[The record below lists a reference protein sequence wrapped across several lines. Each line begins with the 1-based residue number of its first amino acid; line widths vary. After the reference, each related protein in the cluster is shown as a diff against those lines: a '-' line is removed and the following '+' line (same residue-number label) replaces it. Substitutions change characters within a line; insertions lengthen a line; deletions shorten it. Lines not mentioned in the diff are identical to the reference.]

1 LALSAK
7 IVSAVFEPPRGC
19 PSFLNHHLAQ
29 PTNHFLPV
37 SVTVSTVSIILS
49 GIDQLLI
56 EEPEFYADL
65 LCKIPRPANRR
76 LLPDGRSCPDILG
89 IQNFDAALSRRLQAL
104 LDAVA
109 DISLRRR
116 GNVSATM
123 ASLKSDNGTPETQF
137 YVVFDHEGDE
147 SAFHCDQHLQD
158 IFTMLYQVPYIPPA
172 VGGSTG
178 AITSKIED
186 KFIEICKVIH
196 DYSYEI
202 FYYRVTKR
210 SQKLSMIRGYIEQDQ
225 ENFTD
230 QQRSTLLTFLKQVD
244 QIITRT
250 TTTTDQFPI
259 AFIKMLVWIYSS
271 WTHHNL
277 LPHDPPADNKLT
289 LLDRADAWLAE
300 SA

>member
-1 LALSAK
+1 M
-7 IVSAVFEPPRGC
+7 
-19 PSFLNHHLAQ
+19 
-29 PTNHFLPV
+29 
-37 SVTVSTVSIILS
+37 S
-49 GIDQLLI
+49 GTDQLI
-56 EEPEFYADL
+56 SIDAEDPKYYADL
-65 LCKIPRPANRR
+65 LRKIPRPSNWR
-76 LLPDGRSCPDILG
+76 LPSDVPDI
-89 IQNFDAALSRRLQAL
+89 QDVSVAHSWRLQTL

-109 DISLRRR
+109 EISLCQR
-116 GNVSATM
+116 GNVCATM
-123 ASLKSDNGTPETQF
+123 ASLKSDNGTTETQL
-137 YVVFDHEGDE
+137 YIVFNHEGDE

-172 VGGSTG
+172 VGGSPR
-178 AITSKIED
+178 AIASKIED

-210 SQKLSMIRGYIEQDQ
+210 SPKLSTIRGYIEQDQ

-289 LLDRADAWLAE
+289 LLDRADDWLAE
-300 SA
+300 SAWSDTQIISLGPEFIFFI